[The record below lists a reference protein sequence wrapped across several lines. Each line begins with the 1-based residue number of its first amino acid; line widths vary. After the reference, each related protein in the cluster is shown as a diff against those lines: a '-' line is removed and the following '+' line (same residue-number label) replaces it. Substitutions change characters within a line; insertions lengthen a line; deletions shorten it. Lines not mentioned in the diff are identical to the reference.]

1 MKLVLS
7 GYNHTD
13 ASPIKEALGYI
24 RYLEAKNGEKPL
36 LLAYTPVARMNPY
49 QALLYKSFAANN
61 ITTVPLI
68 KPLFFDQLT
77 QLRDQTSGVLLHL
90 HWNSFVLG
98 AAADRADAVKRLS
111 SFKKRLLTFKGA
123 GGRVMWTVHNILP
136 HDAEYL
142 DLEIDLQQ
150 FIADNSDIIHTMSNH
165 TSKAVEDVLKLDESK
180 LLMSPHPSYLGAYED
195 YTSRDE
201 ARITLGL
208 DPDEVVYVILGA
220 LKAYKGISEF
230 IDGFD
235 AACKGSSL
243 RRRLIIAGEPDGS
256 DEMARVVSRSNLHPN
271 ILIDARKIPYNLVQV
286 YLRSADILA
295 VPYRQALNSGAALL
309 GPTFGLPVISS
320 RAGSLPEVLDDSFTE
335 FIQGPDVMHVGAAIR
350 RADRLLTSVARGAA
364 SKFAENLRSGPV
376 SEKFAQDIKARL
388 NVIEERQVHF
398 SSLYQ

>member
-77 QLRDQTSGVLLHL
+77 QLREQTSGVLLHL

-98 AAADRADAVKRLS
+98 AATDRADAVKRLN
-111 SFKKRLLTFKGA
+111 SFKKRLLTYKSA
-123 GGRVMWTVHNILP
+123 GGSVMWTVHNILP

-142 DLEIDLQQ
+142 DLEVDLQQ

-165 TSKAVEDVLKLDESK
+165 TSKAVEDVLRLDESK

-220 LKAYKGISEF
+220 LKAYKGINEF

-256 DEMARVVSRSNLHPN
+256 DEMAQVVSRSNLHPN

-295 VPYRQALNSGAALL
+295 VPYSRALNSGSALL
-309 GPTFGLPVISS
+309 GPSFGLPVISS
-320 RAGSLPEVLDDSFTE
+320 KAGSLPEVLDASFTE
-335 FIQGPDVMHVGAAIR
+335 FIEGSAVHQMAAAIQ
-350 RADRLLTSVARGAA
+350 RADRLLLPQARQAA
-364 SKFAENLRSGPV
+364 EAFAEGLRPAPV
-376 SEKFAQDIKARL
+376 SDTFAARVKQRL
-388 NVIEERQVHF
+388 GLASPIAANSI
-398 SSLYQ
+398 YQSI